1 LCSLADEAMRCIL
14 HPDRCIRIGW
24 LWFPVA
30 LLLALIA
37 APFFALN
44 LMTSKHCANN
54 DCGPQLCGPQTSTLP
69 QLCHSAVL
77 CASVTFG
84 FPLAFLMV
92 FFHWEPLETLGL

>member
-1 LCSLADEAMRCIL
+1 MRCIL

-44 LMTSKHCANN
+44 LMTSKHC
-54 DCGPQLCGPQTSTLP
+54 SE
-69 QLCHSAVL
+69 LCHSAVL

-84 FPLAFLMV
+84 FPLAFLIV